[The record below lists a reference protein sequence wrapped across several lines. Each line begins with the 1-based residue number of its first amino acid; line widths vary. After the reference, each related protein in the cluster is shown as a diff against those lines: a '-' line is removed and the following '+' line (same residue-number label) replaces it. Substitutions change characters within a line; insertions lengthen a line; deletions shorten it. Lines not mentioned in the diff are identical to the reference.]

1 MLKRF
6 LISYTLLCMLPFI
19 VLGILTANIT
29 GEVIADELG
38 AAAEMSL
45 DESMRVL
52 DDVVSEVRQLALSV
66 STDEQVQRCLSRLER
81 EQDPAAREEAYQ
93 ALSTAMSRYQYYGK
107 TGMRSH
113 LAIAS
118 NVASDQE
125 VDVSFVSAVQP
136 DCGEAWYLAA
146 AQNPKQ
152 FHWTNETSFSAT
164 FLRQSKMIYS
174 EETWLPSGAVVI
186 TDVTT
191 ETLRGLTMPE
201 SRISGRLYLVA
212 DNGAII
218 YPYHNYDRLPQE
230 ILTAQESGVYEL
242 EEKNVI
248 VKRMAFPGW
257 NVIRVVELSDIH
269 AQTSRIRWTIM
280 GTAIVFM
287 LLSLLAAVYFATHI
301 SRPVARLARKL
312 QHTRVG
318 KLTPVKPETR
328 CYGEVAELY
337 ENFNYMIDRLN
348 YQIERTYVSQVNQKD
363 AELRAL
369 QAQINPHFLYNT
381 LDSINWLAL
390 RYKAYD
396 ISRMVIALSD
406 MLRFSLNKGKNT
418 ILVQDELRQVDS
430 YITLQKVRYSDRFT
444 VEYDVEEA
452 LKHKRI
458 IKMLLQPIVEN
469 AIVHGFE
476 EGEEA
481 ETGGVIRISIHSRGD
496 QLAFEV
502 CNNGKL
508 IDLNRMRQRLTG
520 EDGEPQ
526 RGYGIRNVNERLKGR
541 YGPQYGLEYSI
552 RGEWTVASFVI
563 PEEESEYAESHDR

>member
-1 MLKRF
+1 MMLKRF

-66 STDEQVQRCLSRLER
+66 ATDDQVQWCLGQLKVQTDSDARR
-81 EQDPAAREEAYQ
+81 ETFQ

-107 TGMRSH
+107 AGMRSR
-113 LAIAS
+113 LDIAS
-118 NVASDQE
+118 DVAADQALE
-125 VDVSFVSAVQP
+125 LPFVSVVP
-136 DCGEAWYLAA
+136 SYCREPWYLAA
-146 AQNPKQ
+146 VQNPKQ
-152 FHWTNETSFSAT
+152 FHWTSATSSSAT

-174 EETWLPSGAVVI
+174 EENWLPSGAVVVI
-186 TDVTT
+186 DVTT
-191 ETLRGLTMPE
+191 ESLRGLAMPE

-218 YPYHNYDRLPQE
+218 YPYHNYDRLPRE

-242 EEKNVI
+242 EEKSVI
-248 VKRMAFPGW
+248 VKRMASTGW
-257 NVIRVVELSDIH
+257 NMIRVVELSDIH

-287 LLSLLAAVYFATHI
+287 LLSLFAAVYFATHI

-348 YQIERTYVSQVNQKD
+348 FQIERTYVSQVNQKD

-390 RYKAYD
+390 RYKAHD

-430 YITLQKVRYSDRFT
+430 YITLQKVRYSDRFA
-444 VEYDVEEA
+444 VEYDVDDA

-476 EGEEA
+476 EIDE
-481 ETGGVIRISIHSRGD
+481 GGIIAIDIRSRDG
-496 QLAFEV
+496 LLYFEV
-502 CNNGKL
+502 RNNGTL
-508 IDLNRMRQRLTG
+508 IDLDRMQRRLTG
-520 EDGEPQ
+520 EDGEQQ
-526 RGYGIRNVNERLKGR
+526 RGYGIRNVNERLKGH

-563 PEEESEYAESHDR
+563 PEEVSEYVEGHDR